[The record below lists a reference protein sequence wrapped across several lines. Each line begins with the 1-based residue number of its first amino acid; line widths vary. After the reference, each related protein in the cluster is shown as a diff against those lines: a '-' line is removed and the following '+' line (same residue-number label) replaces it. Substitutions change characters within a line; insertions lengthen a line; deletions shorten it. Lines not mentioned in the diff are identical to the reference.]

1 MLGYARV
8 LTGLAACTLLAL
20 AACSKPVGDNMASAT
35 STTTPQGT
43 VTRTESLPPEEPAPP
58 PQQPVIQT
66 QPGPKGAQVALN
78 KVKVTGDLMTVQ
90 LTYTGEDGV
99 PQVKLS
105 DVSLID
111 DATAQRIGVLKDND
125 GKWLASPLSG
135 SSDDLLINLYQAPAI
150 VWFKF
155 PAPPATSK
163 TVSINIPDV
172 VPFDGVPV
180 TR

>member
-1 MLGYARV
+1 MLSYARV
-8 LTGLAACTLLAL
+8 LTGLAACTLLAVV
-20 AACSKPVGDNMASAT
+20 ACGKPAGDATTSAPPSAT
-35 STTTPQGT
+35 GQGT
-43 VTRTESLPPEEPAPP
+43 VARTESLPSEKPAPP
-58 PQQPVIQT
+58 PPQAVIQT
-66 QPGPKGAQVALN
+66 EQGPKGAQVALN
-78 KVKVTGDLMTVQ
+78 KVKVTGDVMTVQ
-90 LTYTGEDGV
+90 LTYTGGPGV

-111 DATAQRIGVLKDND
+111 DTTAQRIGVLKDND

-135 SSDDLLINLYQAPAI
+135 NGDSLSINLFESPAI